1 MAAPP
6 LADAHRR
13 TPVRAAAPRTRR
25 RKRSYWPQYLAI
37 SPFFVIFAVF
47 GLFPVLFSLYLAF
60 HRWNGLGE
68 MEFVGLDQFRFLV
81 EDSTFWL
88 ALRNTFVIWFL
99 STVPTLC
106 LALVIAAMLNS
117 TVRFTSVYR
126 IAYFVPNITSLVA
139 VAIFFGA
146 VFSTNFGLVNAFLQT
161 MGLPAFEW
169 LTDPFGMKI
178 AVASVM
184 TWQWTGYNAII
195 YLAGMQA
202 IPSDLY
208 EAAKVDGAGPV
219 QTFFRITVPML
230 RPIILFTVIVS
241 TVNGLQ
247 SFTES
252 QVLFGS
258 NTTLNPN
265 TGGPGQGAL
274 TMVLYFYHQ
283 AFDNRD
289 FGYGAAISWAVF
301 LVIVLFAVI
310 NWRLVQRR
318 VSE

>member
-1 MAAPP
+1 M
-6 LADAHRR
+6 ADALRT
-13 TPVRAAAPRTRR
+13 TPVSTAAPRRR
-25 RKRSYWPQYLAI
+25 RPGRSYWPQYLAV

-88 ALRNTFVIWFL
+88 ALRNTFAIWFL

-146 VFSTNFGLVNAFLQT
+146 VFSTNFGLVNAFLQAV
-161 MGLPAFEW
+161 GLPGAEW

-289 FGYGAAISWAVF
+289 FGYGAAIAWAVF

-318 VSE
+318 ASE

>member
-1 MAAPP
+1 M
-6 LADAHRR
+6 ADALRT
-13 TPVRAAAPRTRR
+13 TPVSTAAPRRR
-25 RKRSYWPQYLAI
+25 RPGRSYWPQYLAV

-88 ALRNTFVIWFL
+88 ALRNTFAIWFL

-146 VFSTNFGLVNAFLQT
+146 VFSTNFGLVNAFLQAV
-161 MGLPAFEW
+161 GLPAAGW

-289 FGYGAAISWAVF
+289 FGYGAAIAWAVF

-318 VSE
+318 ASE

>member
-1 MAAPP
+1 
-6 LADAHRR
+6 
-13 TPVRAAAPRTRR
+13 
-25 RKRSYWPQYLAI
+25 
-37 SPFFVIFAVF
+37 VIFAVF

-88 ALRNTFVIWFL
+88 ALRNTFAIWFL

-146 VFSTNFGLVNAFLQT
+146 VFSTNFGLVNAILRAV
-161 MGLPAFEW
+161 GLPAAEW

-289 FGYGAAISWAVF
+289 FGYGAAIAWAVF

-318 VSE
+318 ASE

>member
-1 MAAPP
+1 M
-6 LADAHRR
+6 ADAHRR

>member
-1 MAAPP
+1 M
-6 LADAHRR
+6 ADALRT
-13 TPVRAAAPRTRR
+13 TPVSTTAPRKRPS
-25 RKRSYWPQYLAI
+25 KRSYWPQYLAI

-88 ALRNTFVIWFL
+88 ALRNTFAIWFL

-146 VFSTNFGLVNAFLQT
+146 VFSTNFGLVNAFLRAV
-161 MGLPAFEW
+161 GLPAAEW

-289 FGYGAAISWAVF
+289 FGYGAAIAWAVF

-318 VSE
+318 ASE

>member
-1 MAAPP
+1 MS
-6 LADAHRR
+6 
-13 TPVRAAAPRTRR
+13 AAAPRTRR
-25 RKRSYWPQYLAI
+25 SKRSYWPQYLAI
-37 SPFFVIFAVF
+37 SPFFVIFAAF

-88 ALRNTFVIWFL
+88 ALRNTFAIWFL

-106 LALVIAAMLNS
+106 FALVIAAMLNS
-117 TVRFTSVYR
+117 AVRFTSVYR
-126 IAYFVPNITSLVA
+126 VAYFVPNITSLVA

-161 MGLPAFEW
+161 AGLPVVEW

-219 QTFFRITVPML
+219 QAFFRITVPML

-318 VSE
+318 ASE

>member
-1 MAAPP
+1 M
-6 LADAHRR
+6 
-13 TPVRAAAPRTRR
+13 RAAAPRTRR

-146 VFSTNFGLVNAFLQT
+146 VFSTNFGLVNAFLQSV
-161 MGLPAFEW
+161 GLPAFEW

-318 VSE
+318 ASE

>member
-1 MAAPP
+1 MNAP
-6 LADAHRR
+6 
-13 TPVRAAAPRTRR
+13 VSRTRR
-25 RKRSYWPQYLAI
+25 TRRSYWPQYLAI
-37 SPFFVIFAVF
+37 SPFFVIFAAF

-81 EDSTFWL
+81 EDGTFWL
-88 ALRNTFVIWFL
+88 ALRNTFAIWFM

-126 IAYFVPNITSLVA
+126 VAYFVPNVTSLVA

-146 VFSTNFGLVNAFLQT
+146 VFSTNFGLVNAFLRT
-161 MGLPAFEW
+161 VGLPAAEW

-289 FGYGAAISWAVF
+289 FGYGAAIAWAVF

-318 VSE
+318 ASE

>member
-1 MAAPP
+1 M
-6 LADAHRR
+6 ADALRT
-13 TPVRAAAPRTRR
+13 TPVSAAAPRTRR
-25 RKRSYWPQYLAI
+25 GRRSYWPQYLAI

-88 ALRNTFVIWFL
+88 ALRNTFAIWFM

-146 VFSTNFGLVNAFLQT
+146 VFSTNFGLVNAFLQAV
-161 MGLPAFEW
+161 GLPTAEW

-202 IPSDLY
+202 IPSDIY

-289 FGYGAAISWAVF
+289 FGYGAAIAWAVF

-318 VSE
+318 ASE